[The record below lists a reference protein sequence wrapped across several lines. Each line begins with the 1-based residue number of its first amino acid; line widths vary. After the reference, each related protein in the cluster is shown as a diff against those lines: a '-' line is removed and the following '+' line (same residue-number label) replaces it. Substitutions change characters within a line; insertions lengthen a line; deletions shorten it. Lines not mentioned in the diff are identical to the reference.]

1 MITSLNVGNQLS
13 ATLSR
18 KTEKRTVVIPQMIP
32 RLTVIGPLEPA
43 WGMLKNAQNEQ
54 FVYYFC

>member
-18 KTEKRTVVIPQMIP
+18 KTEKRAVVIPQ
-32 RLTVIGPLEPA
+32 
-43 WGMLKNAQNEQ
+43 
-54 FVYYFC
+54 FCYLVVAMRS